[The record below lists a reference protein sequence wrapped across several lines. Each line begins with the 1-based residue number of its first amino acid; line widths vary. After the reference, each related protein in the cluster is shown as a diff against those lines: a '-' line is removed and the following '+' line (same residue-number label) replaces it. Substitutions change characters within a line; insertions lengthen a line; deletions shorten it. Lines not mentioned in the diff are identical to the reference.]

1 MMTRDLDVMKGKSA
15 ALTLPRR
22 FIADLCWLS
31 LRVPVAVVAGTMNIG
46 PLVAMRRSRAEPP
59 PYTAML
65 AKAMAIVAV
74 ELPELRRMYTSLPW
88 PRLFEAEES
97 AASIIVERWLEGE
110 LAVLPVLVKRPASQS
125 LEQIARTI
133 RAGRDDDIASVR
145 HLHRIVTVTRLPL
158 PLRRALWLIA
168 YGSGRLRSNHFGTF
182 GISTVGQHGVLITR
196 HLSPVTT
203 CLALGPID
211 AAGRV
216 TVTIDFDH
224 RVYDAALAARTL
236 VLLEA
241 ALNGPIVEELS
252 RFPSTAQAGEA
263 AE

>member
-1 MMTRDLDVMKGKSA
+1 
-15 ALTLPRR
+15 
-22 FIADLCWLS
+22 
-31 LRVPVAVVAGTMNIG
+31 
-46 PLVAMRRSRAEPP
+46 
-59 PYTAML
+59 
-65 AKAMAIVAV
+65 
-74 ELPELRRMYTSLPW
+74 
-88 PRLFEAEES
+88 
-97 AASIIVERWLEGE
+97 
-110 LAVLPVLVKRPASQS
+110 
-125 LEQIARTI
+125 
-133 RAGRDDDIASVR
+133 
-145 HLHRIVTVTRLPL
+145 LHRIVTVTRLPL

-252 RFPSTAQAGEA
+252 RFPSTGQAGEA